1 MAASEDAASA
11 LRAEVHADGV
21 QHVRFDSRWLPP
33 ARQTGAW
40 CEILHPQISVAPL
53 RNGPRELAGSIDAWL
68 VGEHILAVT
77 EFRAQRAIR
86 DRRLVAAHAPDLY
99 HIMLHMRGRVPTDSD
114 GNETVV
120 EAGDIIIDD
129 LGRPKHTTSG
139 GGAILTFSVPRAI
152 VEGMFPGRDLH
163 GVKLS
168 GKRPQTR
175 LLRSHLLH
183 YFQRI
188 GDMDPGHMAELQR
201 ATHALVAAAIEPS
214 LGERE
219 DIRGYVQQGV
229 RRAIEAFVER
239 HLGDPDVN
247 AATVQRRFRISRS
260 QLYRLFRDDAGL
272 AAYLRR
278 RRAERAA
285 ELLLDRDRRHLGVS
299 VLALEAGFRSETQ
312 CQRALRSLYGTS
324 AREIRRSAEVY
335 ATAGGAWDAVR
346 LFRHA
351 DTLVRETWGTD
362 AG

>member
-11 LRAEVHADGV
+11 IKADVHAGGL

-33 ARQTGAW
+33 ARQTSAW
-40 CEILHPQISVAPL
+40 CEILHPQITVAPL
-53 RNGPRELAGSIDAWL
+53 RSGPRELAGSIDAWL
-68 VGEHILAVT
+68 LGEHILAVT
-77 EFRAQRAIR
+77 EFQAQRAIR

-114 GNETVV
+114 GSETVV

-139 GGAILTFSVPRAI
+139 GGAILTFSVPRSI
-152 VEGMFPGRDLH
+152 LQGMFPGRDLH

-175 LLRSHLLH
+175 LLRSHLMR
-183 YFQRI
+183 YFQCV
-188 GDMDPGHMAELQR
+188 GDLGSADVPEMQR
-201 ATHALVAAAIEPS
+201 ATHALVAAAIEPA

-229 RRAIEAFVER
+229 RRTIETFLER
-239 HLGDPDVN
+239 HLGDPDVD

-260 QLYRLFRDDAGL
+260 QLYRLFRDEGGL
-272 AAYLRR
+272 SAYLRR
-278 RRAERAA
+278 RRAERAT
-285 ELLLDRDRRHLGVS
+285 ELLLDHDRRHLGIN

-312 CQRALRSLYGTS
+312 CQRALRSVYGTS
-324 AREIRRSAEVY
+324 ARDIRRSAEIY

-351 DTLVRETWGTD
+351 DALVRDTRELRSR
-362 AG
+362 